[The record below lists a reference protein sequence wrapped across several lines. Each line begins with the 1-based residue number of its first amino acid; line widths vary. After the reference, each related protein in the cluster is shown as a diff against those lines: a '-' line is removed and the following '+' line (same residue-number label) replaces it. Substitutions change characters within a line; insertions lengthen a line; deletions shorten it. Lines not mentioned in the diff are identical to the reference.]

1 MSERVRRVVIM
12 GAAGRDFHNFNV
24 FFRDNPN
31 YRVVAFTAA
40 QLPEIWGRKYPPE
53 LAGSLYPDGIPILKE
68 EDLPEIIEREN
79 VDLVVFAYSD
89 VSHQYLMERA
99 AIAQAAGADF
109 MLLGPKSTM
118 LKSNKPVIAVTAA
131 RTGAGKSPTSR
142 RVVSILREK
151 GLRVVVIR
159 HPMPYGDLRRQ
170 VVQRFASLED
180 LDKHECTIEE
190 REDYEPHIKMGSVVY
205 AGVDYEKILREAEK
219 EADVILWDGGNNDF
233 PFYVPDLWI
242 TVVDP
247 LRAGHELTYWPG
259 SVNVRAADVIVISKV
274 NVASA
279 DDIELVRANV
289 IRVNPKATIVE
300 AAMPL
305 TVDAPE
311 LIRGKRVLVV
321 EDGPTVTHGEMGFGA
336 GYMAAKRFGA
346 AEIVDPRPYA
356 VGSIKEA
363 FEKYTH
369 LGPVLPAVGYS
380 ERQMRE
386 LEETINNADADSVIL
401 GTPTDLSRYLRIDKP
416 AVHVRYELQEIGRP
430 NLEDVID
437 EFLSKVGLR

>member
-1 MSERVRRVVIM
+1 
-12 GAAGRDFHNFNV
+12 
-24 FFRDNPN
+24 
-31 YRVVAFTAA
+31 
-40 QLPEIWGRKYPPE
+40 
-53 LAGSLYPDGIPILKE
+53 
-68 EDLPEIIEREN
+68 
-79 VDLVVFAYSD
+79 VFAYSD

-109 MLLGPKSTM
+109 MLLGPESTM
-118 LKSNKPVIAVTAA
+118 LKSNKPVIAVTAV

-142 RVVSILREK
+142 RVAAILKER
-151 GLRVVVIR
+151 GLKVAVIR
-159 HPMPYGDLRRQ
+159 HPMPYGDLRKQ
-170 VVQRFASLED
+170 IVQRFASLED
-180 LDKHECTIEE
+180 LDRHECTIEE
-190 REDYEPHIKMGSVVY
+190 REDYEPHIKMGNVVF

-242 TVVDP
+242 TVADP

-259 SVNVRAADVIVISKV
+259 SVNVRAADVVIISKE

-279 DDIELVRANV
+279 DQIECVRSNV
-289 IRVNPKATIVE
+289 MKVNPGATIIE

-311 LIRGKRVLVV
+311 LIKGKRVLVV
-321 EDGPTVTHGEMGFGA
+321 EDGPTVTHGEMGYGA
-336 GYMAAKRFGA
+336 GYMAARGFGA

-356 VGSIKEA
+356 VGSIRETYQ
-363 FEKYTH
+363 KYTH

-380 ERQMRE
+380 DRQMRE
-386 LEETINNADADSVIL
+386 LEETINNADADTVIL

>member
-1 MSERVRRVVIM
+1 MGERVRRVVIM

-24 FFRDNPN
+24 FFRDNPD

-40 QLPEIWGRKYPPE
+40 QLPDIWGRKYPPE
-53 LAGSLYPDGIPILKE
+53 LAGSLYPDGIPILRE
-68 EDLPEIIEREN
+68 EDLPEIIRREK

-109 MLLGPKSTM
+109 MLLGPESTM
-118 LKSNKPVIAVTAA
+118 LKPNKPVIAVTAV

-142 RVVSILREK
+142 RVAAILKERELK
-151 GLRVVVIR
+151 VAVIR
-159 HPMPYGDLRRQ
+159 HPMPYGDLRKQ
-170 VVQRFASLED
+170 IVQRFASLED
-180 LDKHECTIEE
+180 LDRHECTIEE
-190 REDYEPHIKMGSVVY
+190 REDYEPHIKMGNVVF

-242 TVVDP
+242 TVADP

-259 SVNVRAADVIVISKV
+259 SVNVRAADVVIISKE

-279 DDIELVRANV
+279 DQIECVRSNV
-289 IRVNPKATIVE
+289 MKVNPGATIIE

-311 LIRGKRVLVV
+311 LIKGKRVLVV
-321 EDGPTVTHGEMGFGA
+321 EDGPTVTHGEMGYGA
-336 GYMAAKRFGA
+336 GYMAARRFGA

-356 VGSIKEA
+356 VGSIGETYQ
-363 FEKYTH
+363 KYTH

-380 ERQMRE
+380 DRQMRE
-386 LEETINNADADSVIL
+386 LEETINNADADTVIL

>member
-24 FFRDNPN
+24 FFRDNPK

-53 LAGSLYPDGIPILKE
+53 LAGSLYPEGIPILKE
-68 EDLPEIIEREN
+68 EELPEIIKREN

-142 RVVSILREK
+142 RVVSILKER
-151 GLRVVVIR
+151 GLKVVVIR
-159 HPMPYGDLRRQ
+159 HPMPYGDLRKQ

-259 SVNVRAADVIVISKV
+259 SVNVRAADVIVISKE

-279 DDIELVRANV
+279 DQIELVRANV
-289 IRVNPKATIVE
+289 NRVNPKATIVE

-311 LIRGKRVLVV
+311 LIKDKRVLVV

-380 ERQMRE
+380 DRQMRE

>member
-24 FFRDNPN
+24 FFRDNPK

-53 LAGSLYPDGIPILKE
+53 LAGSLYPEGIPILKE
-68 EDLPEIIEREN
+68 EELPEIIKREN

-142 RVVSILREK
+142 RVVSILKEK

-159 HPMPYGDLRRQ
+159 HPMPYGDLRKQ

-259 SVNVRAADVIVISKV
+259 SVNVRAADVIVISKE

-279 DDIELVRANV
+279 DQIELIRANV
-289 IRVNPKATIVE
+289 NRVNPKATIVE

-311 LIRGKRVLVV
+311 LIKDKRVLVV

-356 VGSIKEA
+356 MGSIKEA

-369 LGPVLPAVGYS
+369 LGPVLLAVGYS
-380 ERQMRE
+380 DRQMRE

>member
-1 MSERVRRVVIM
+1 M

-24 FFRDNPN
+24 FFRDNPD

-40 QLPEIWGRKYPPE
+40 QLPDIWGRKYPPE
-53 LAGSLYPDGIPILKE
+53 LAGSLYPDGIPILRE
-68 EDLPEIIEREN
+68 EDLPEIVRREK
-79 VDLVVFAYSD
+79 VDLVVFSYSD

-109 MLLGPKSTM
+109 MLLGPESTM
-118 LKSNKPVIAVTAA
+118 LKSNRPVIAVTAV

-142 RVVSILREK
+142 RVAAILKER
-151 GLRVVVIR
+151 GLRVAVIR
-159 HPMPYGDLRRQ
+159 HPMPYGDLRKQ
-170 VVQRFASLED
+170 IVQRFASLED
-180 LDKHECTIEE
+180 LDRHECTIEE
-190 REDYEPHIKMGSVVY
+190 REDYEPHIKMGNVVF

-242 TVVDP
+242 TVADP

-259 SVNVRAADVIVISKV
+259 SVNVRAADVVIISKE
-274 NVASA
+274 NVAGA
-279 DDIELVRANV
+279 DQIECVRSNV
-289 IRVNPKATIVE
+289 MRVNPGATVIE

-311 LIRGKRVLVV
+311 LIKGKRVLVV
-321 EDGPTVTHGEMGFGA
+321 EDGPTVTHGEMGYGA
-336 GYMAAKRFGA
+336 GYMAARRFGA

-356 VGSIKEA
+356 VGSIRETYQ
-363 FEKYTH
+363 KYTH

-380 ERQMRE
+380 DCQMRE
-386 LEETINNADADSVIL
+386 LEETINNANADSVIL

-437 EFLSKVGLR
+437 EFLSRVGLR

>member
-1 MSERVRRVVIM
+1 MGERVRRVVIM

-24 FFRDNPN
+24 FFRDNPD

-40 QLPEIWGRKYPPE
+40 QLPDIWGRKYPPE
-53 LAGSLYPDGIPILKE
+53 LAGSLYPDGIPILRE
-68 EDLPEIIEREN
+68 EDLPEIIRREK

-109 MLLGPKSTM
+109 MLLGPESTM
-118 LKSNKPVIAVTAA
+118 LKSNKPVIAVTAV

-142 RVVSILREK
+142 RVAAILKER
-151 GLRVVVIR
+151 GLRVAVIR
-159 HPMPYGDLRRQ
+159 HPMPYGDLRKQ
-170 VVQRFASLED
+170 IVQRFASLED
-180 LDKHECTIEE
+180 LDRHECTVEE
-190 REDYEPHIKMGSVVY
+190 REDYEPHIKMGNVVF

-242 TVVDP
+242 TVADP

-259 SVNVRAADVIVISKV
+259 SVNVRAADVVIISKE

-279 DDIELVRANV
+279 DQIECVRGNV
-289 IRVNPKATIVE
+289 MRVNPGATIIE

-311 LIRGKRVLVV
+311 LIEGKRVLVV
-321 EDGPTVTHGEMGFGA
+321 EDGPTVTHGEMGYGA
-336 GYMAAKRFGA
+336 GYMAARRFGA

-356 VGSIKEA
+356 VGSIRETYQ
-363 FEKYTH
+363 KYTH

-380 ERQMRE
+380 DRQMRE
-386 LEETINNADADSVIL
+386 LEETINNADADTVIL

>member
-1 MSERVRRVVIM
+1 M

-24 FFRDNPN
+24 FFRDNPD

-40 QLPEIWGRKYPPE
+40 QLPDIWGRKYPPE
-53 LAGSLYPDGIPILKE
+53 LAGSLYPDGIPILRE
-68 EDLPEIIEREN
+68 EDLPEIIRREK

-109 MLLGPKSTM
+109 MLLGPESTM
-118 LKSNKPVIAVTAA
+118 LKSNKPAIAVTAV

-142 RVVSILREK
+142 RVAAILKER
-151 GLRVVVIR
+151 GLKVAVIR
-159 HPMPYGDLRRQ
+159 HPMPYGDLRKQ
-170 VVQRFASLED
+170 IVQRFASLED
-180 LDKHECTIEE
+180 LDRHECTIEE
-190 REDYEPHIKMGSVVY
+190 REDYEPHIKMGNVVF

-242 TVVDP
+242 TVADP

-259 SVNVRAADVIVISKV
+259 SVNVRAADVVIISKE

-279 DDIELVRANV
+279 DQIECVRSNV
-289 IRVNPKATIVE
+289 MKVNPGATIIE

-311 LIRGKRVLVV
+311 LIKGKRVLVV
-321 EDGPTVTHGEMGFGA
+321 EDGPTVTHGEMGYGA
-336 GYMAAKRFGA
+336 GYMAARRFGA

-356 VGSIKEA
+356 VGSIRETYQ
-363 FEKYTH
+363 KYTH

-380 ERQMRE
+380 DRQMRE
-386 LEETINNADADSVIL
+386 LEETINNADADTVIL

>member
-24 FFRDNPN
+24 FFRDNPK

-40 QLPEIWGRKYPPE
+40 QLPEIWGRKYPSE
-53 LAGSLYPDGIPILKE
+53 LAGSLYPEGIPILKE
-68 EDLPEIIEREN
+68 EELPEIIKREN

-142 RVVSILREK
+142 RVVSILKEK

-159 HPMPYGDLRRQ
+159 HPMPYGDLRKQ

-259 SVNVRAADVIVISKV
+259 SVNVRAADVIVISKE

-279 DDIELVRANV
+279 EQIELVRANV
-289 IRVNPKATIVE
+289 NRVNPKATIVE

-311 LIRGKRVLVV
+311 LIKDKRVLVV

-346 AEIVDPRPYA
+346 AEIVDPRSYA

-380 ERQMRE
+380 DRQMRE

-437 EFLSKVGLR
+437 EFLSEVGLR